1 MKVLIL
7 LLLISSCSTGLRVK
21 SGTCSGIVELKKKT
35 ETAHGS
41 GSFIYRKFGFG
52 KQYVDLDELLAEAKA
67 PECKRIRK
75 VSLAIESDFFDQ
87 VVSSLPL
94 ISQWTISMKWD
105 EIRSSDSK

>member
-7 LLLISSCSTGLRVK
+7 LVLMSSCSTGLRVR
-21 SGTCSGIVELKKKT
+21 SGTCSGSVELKKKT

-52 KQYVDLDELLAEAKA
+52 KQFVDLDELLAEAKA
-67 PECKRIRK
+67 PECKKIKK

-87 VVSSLPL
+87 MVSLFPL
-94 ISQWTISMKWD
+94 VSQWTISMKWD